1 MASVFKAAGQQ
12 EIHDQPWYLR
22 YKGSILIIASG
33 VAWVLGEL
41 AQSEEITELGWS
53 GAVGIATTVLAFLI
67 NRFTRDG
74 VTPSMIARL
83 EQAGQ
88 RAFLD
93 RPSISTQMVTEDM
106 DDPDLPVYD
115 GPSTNSSRPSMEE

>member
-41 AQSEEITELGWS
+41 AQSEEMADLGWGS
-53 GAVGIATTVLAFLI
+53 AVGITATLVAFLV

-74 VTPSMIARL
+74 ITPSMAARL

-93 RPSISTQMVTEDM
+93 RPSISAPLVT
-106 DDPDLPVYD
+106 DDVDGPDLPVYR
-115 GPSTNSSRPSMEE
+115 GSSTNAKE